1 MHFLLSSMYPSS
13 HSQVLVSKLQL
24 PLLASVQSSLL
35 PQTRKKWKQSN
46 VFTTLK
52 NYYSS
57 HSQGLKVRKNY
68 PRLDIENGNSL
79 GSKKVRKNQRKAC
92 SAKDWGFMDQ
102 KLPRLIIAKSHFK
115 LGYFWLCKVFQND
128 QFALKFTLD

>member
-57 HSQGLKVRKNY
+57 HSQGLKVRKNC

-92 SAKDWGFMDQ
+92 SPKDWGFMGP
-102 KLPRLIIAKSHFK
+102 KLPKLIVAKWY
-115 LGYFWLCKVFQND
+115 LERGCFWLYKVFQNG
-128 QFALKFTLD
+128 QFTIKFTFD